1 MACDRCPR
9 GPWLWRRAPA
19 ELAAVLF
26 SIAGS
31 CCEISVSGMGWE
43 LPLLSSL
50 YGRDEQNVLPV
61 LVAAACMQLC
71 SVLWPTINCWCDA
84 ERNGKLASTVQP

>member
-1 MACDRCPR
+1 VACDRHPR

-26 SIAGS
+26 SMAASHCG
-31 CCEISVSGMGWE
+31 ISMSGTGWE

-61 LVAAACMQLC
+61 LVDAAAPCMLLC
-71 SVLWPTINCWCDA
+71 SALCPVM
-84 ERNGKLASTVQP
+84 VV